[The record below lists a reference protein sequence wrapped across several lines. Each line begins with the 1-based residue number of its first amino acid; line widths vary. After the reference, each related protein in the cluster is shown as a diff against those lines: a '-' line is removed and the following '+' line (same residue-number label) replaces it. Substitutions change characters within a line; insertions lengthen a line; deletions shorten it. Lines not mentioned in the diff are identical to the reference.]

1 MTRTILVVDDEPDLR
16 AIARVAL
23 ETIGGL
29 RMIEAVDGDDAL
41 AAAGAE
47 TPDAILLDHLMP
59 GDDGLTVAARL
70 RALPSL
76 ARTPILMM
84 SASPTPPVSDD
95 VDGFVP
101 KPFAPR
107 TLAAQ
112 VATAAGWD
120 A

>member
-23 ETIGGL
+23 EVIGGL
-29 RMIEAVDGDDAL
+29 TMVEASDGDDAV
-41 AAAGAE
+41 AAALE
-47 TPDAILLDHLMP
+47 EVPDAVLLDHLLP
-59 GDDGLTVAARL
+59 GDDGLAVAARL
-70 RALPSL
+70 RALPAL

-95 VDGFVP
+95 VDGFIP

-112 VATAAGWD
+112 VADAAGWSS
-120 A
+120 